1 MTNPL
6 SKIVRIYQPRDCFRL
21 LAMMLAYPVL
31 HLASLKISTYQNVGD
46 LIWLP
51 GGMAL
56 GYLLLF
62 GLRQWLG
69 IYLGALAGAFLAHD
83 PWPVG
88 LVTALGNTLG
98 PVTGAFLLSRLTHF
112 DNQLKRTRDISLLI
126 FCGGLIGA
134 LVGALIGAPAFAFA
148 SGIPYEKFPHLFL
161 DWWMSDFI
169 GVVTF
174 TPLMLMIV
182 SRPARTSLMLQRP
195 KETVALLASVI
206 AVIATTQSQYIY
218 LFSRS
223 DGVLLLVLFFI
234 WAAAR
239 LGQRGTAITAVVIYM
254 FSILATHEFMRDTHS
269 HLQYGW
275 DLWLIGVVMTLCSQ
289 FIAVMFNERDRIAQ
303 KLRDS
308 EERHRLSQLY
318 GGIGAWESDLI
329 QKKQFWSENC
339 SQIMGFPATKNPS
352 WADFLKV
359 IIPEDRHKVM
369 DATKNH
375 LELGI
380 PYDVTYRIQGKKGDI
395 RWMRSVG
402 QTERDS
408 RGMPVRMRGI
418 VEDITSQ
425 IMLYNA
431 LHESET
437 RYKNLMDKARDTI
450 LVANMEG
457 HLEQINL
464 AGEHLLGYTKDE
476 IHGLTVMDIH
486 PESELPKIREHFGS
500 VTTGNT
506 TPLETK
512 VLSKSGKII
521 DIEVRPSL
529 VEINGVQH
537 PEAIFIDLTDR
548 KRAEAERLAQE
559 KSHREALIREVHHRI
574 KNNLQGITGV
584 LRLFAEKHPATATPI
599 TEAIGQ
605 VQSIALIH
613 GIKMNLGTD
622 PINLCTLI
630 KPIAN
635 NNQVLWKS
643 PILYRTPPCK
653 TDACESAGSMGCHLM
668 INENEAVPLALILN
682 ELITNAVKHGQPA
695 SPVELELEIQAASK
709 TPTIHITNQ
718 GSLGEAFDFDQRKG
732 LGTGLQ
738 LVTTLLPSQGV
749 KLSWQQQK
757 NSVITSLELSSPVII

>member
-1 MTNPL
+1 MTGWL
-6 SKIVRIYQPRDCFRL
+6 SKIWRIYQPRDCFRL

-46 LIWLP
+46 IIWLP
-51 GGMAL
+51 GGLSL
-56 GYLLLF
+56 GYLLMF

-69 IYLGALAGAFLAHD
+69 IYLGALAGAFLAND
-83 PWPVG
+83 PWPAG

-98 PVTGAFLLSRLTHF
+98 PVTGAFLLSRLTRF
-112 DNQLKRTRDISLLI
+112 DNQLKRTRDIGLLI

-134 LVGALIGAPAFAFA
+134 LVGTLIGAPAFAFA
-148 SGIPYEKFPHLFL
+148 SGIPYERFPHLFL

-169 GVVTF
+169 GVVIF
-174 TPLMLMIV
+174 TPLMLMMV
-182 SRPARTSLMLQRP
+182 SRPAETSLMLQRP
-195 KETVALLASVI
+195 KETVVLIVSAAIVI
-206 AVIATTQSQYIY
+206 AIIKSQHNY

-223 DGVLLLVLFFI
+223 DSVLLLVPFFI
-234 WAAAR
+234 WSAAR
-239 LGQRGTAITAVVIYM
+239 LGQRGTALTAAVIYTLN
-254 FSILATHEFMRDTHS
+254 ILANHEFIHNTHS
-269 HLQYGW
+269 HIQYGW
-275 DLWLIGVVMTLCSQ
+275 DLWLTGVIMTLCSQ
-289 FIAVMFNERDRIAQ
+289 FVAVMFNERDQVVQ

-318 GGIGAWESDLI
+318 GGIGAWEADLI
-329 QKKQFWSENC
+329 QNKQFWSENC
-339 SQIMGFPATKNPS
+339 SQIMGFPKISNPS
-352 WADFLKV
+352 WDDFLKA
-359 IIPEDRHKVM
+359 IIPEDRHKVI
-369 DATKNH
+369 DATKKH
-375 LELGI
+375 FELGV
-380 PYDVTYRIQGKKGDI
+380 PYEVNYRIKTGENEVK
-395 RWMRSVG
+395 WMRSVG
-402 QTERDS
+402 QAEHNQH
-408 RGMPVRMRGI
+408 GVPVRMRGI
-418 VEDITSQ
+418 VEDITPQ
-425 IMLYNA
+425 IMLYNS

-437 RYKNLMDKARDTI
+437 RYKSLMDKARDTI
-450 LVANMEG
+450 VVTDLEG
-457 HLEQINL
+457 HLELINL
-464 AGEHLLGYTKDE
+464 AGEKLLGYTQGE
-476 IHGLTVMDIH
+476 IHELTVMDIH

-500 VTTGNT
+500 VGTGNT
-506 TPLETK
+506 APLETK
-512 VLSKSGKII
+512 VLAKSGRVI
-521 DIEVRPSL
+521 DVEVRPSL
-529 VEINGVQH
+529 VEINGIKH
-537 PEAIFIDLTDR
+537 PQGIFIDLTDR
-548 KRAEAERLAQE
+548 KLAEAERLAQE
-559 KSHREALIREVHHRI
+559 KIQREALIREVHHRI

-584 LRLFAEKHPATATPI
+584 LRLFAEKHPVAAEPI

-613 GIKMNLGTD
+613 GIKMNLGSN

-630 KPIAN
+630 KPIAS
-635 NNQVLWKS
+635 NNQILWRS

-695 SPVELELEIQAASK
+695 NPVEIELETQAASK

-738 LVTTLLPSQGV
+738 LVSTLLPNQGI